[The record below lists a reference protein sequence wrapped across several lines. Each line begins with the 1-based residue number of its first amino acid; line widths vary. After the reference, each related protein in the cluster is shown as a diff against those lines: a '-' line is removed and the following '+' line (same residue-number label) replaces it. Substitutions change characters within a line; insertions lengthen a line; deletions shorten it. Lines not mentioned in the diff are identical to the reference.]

1 MENKETLRQYFLY
14 NKNIEGHDILDIF
27 LDLDY
32 KLNVIHKH
40 GYAISSLNSDAIIYE
55 AGGFNFDTEKFQTYA
70 SDEQRKNDIVNLAKL
85 NLGTQVSIASGFS
98 DFTVIPREK
107 IAENFASIE
116 TSLTPATSGDE
127 YLKTVLVKET
137 SDIYYIE
144 YLKTLKLNE
153 EAQIGGRSN
162 SRVKLLSTEAGRAM
176 TLTEED
182 EAAFV
187 NLAFYPII
195 IGLII
200 IVVGVI
206 LSFV

>member
-40 GYAISSLNSDAIIYE
+40 GYAMSSLNSDAIIYE
-55 AGGFNFDTEKFQTYA
+55 EGGFNFDTEKFQIYA
-70 SDEQRKNDIVNLAKL
+70 SDEQRKADIVNLAKL

-98 DFTVIPREK
+98 DFTLIPSEN
-107 IAENFASIE
+107 IAENFSSIE
-116 TSLTPATSGDE
+116 SSLTPATNGDE
-127 YLKTVLVKET
+127 YLKTVLLKGT

-153 EAQIGGRSN
+153 EAQVGGRSS
-162 SRVKLLSTEAGRAM
+162 SRTKLLSTEAGRAM
-176 TLTEED
+176 TLSEEE

-187 NLAFYPII
+187 NLAFYPILIGLVVLI
-195 IGLII
+195 IG
-200 IVVGVI
+200 VV